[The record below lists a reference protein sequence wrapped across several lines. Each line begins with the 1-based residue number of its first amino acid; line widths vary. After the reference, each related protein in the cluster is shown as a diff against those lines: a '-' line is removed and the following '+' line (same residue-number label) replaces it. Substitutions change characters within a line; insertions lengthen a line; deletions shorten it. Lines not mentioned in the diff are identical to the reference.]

1 MKIVIEKEINF
12 SFQHSINHRVR
23 VNKRKARMMPM
34 KIYFSKENK
43 KELNKLNDWCIFK
56 SYLCAQFKVL
66 LAFVPV
72 NIPRNEKISL
82 IHSWGAKKGGGGGL
96 SALSNEK
103 KCLELVD
110 LLCHFAELFNAEKKR
125 LRERTNGENH
135 KVQNNNKNNVVA
147 DKAVKLFSSRN
158 HLLTFHTRFLPQYQS
173 VRCHKFLSRNCYRFQ
188 FNGDDI
194 KINFNEFLSY
204 FSNHRNLRI

>member
-1 MKIVIEKEINF
+1 MIDAFLKVICVHNLKF
-12 SFQHSINHRVR
+12 SLLLFQSIFREMRKSLSFTHEEQ
-23 VNKRKARMMPM
+23 KR
-34 KIYFSKENK
+34 
-43 KELNKLNDWCIFK
+43 
-56 SYLCAQFKVL
+56 
-66 LAFVPV
+66 
-72 NIPRNEKISL
+72 
-82 IHSWGAKKGGGGGL
+82 GGGGLL

-103 KCLELVD
+103 KCLQLVD

-194 KINFNEFLSY
+194 KINFNEFLSH
-204 FSNHRNLRI
+204 FLNHRNLRI